1 MSKKLWIL
9 RIPRYQF
16 GPEKCSCGCGKP
28 RVFCMYDISLCS
40 QICERFNLEIN
51 TMYIPIFYTNWM
63 SDISWGSQNWYRFD
77 LESIIIYF
85 SISYTECMNEISV
98 WSQNWYWFDLES
110 IVIYFSILYTKCMK
124 QISWCSQYC
133 YRFDLERITI
143 DFSIKL
149 FWYSRKHRAYVS
161 TLISLISLKSSVY

>member
-1 MSKKLWIL
+1 
-9 RIPRYQF
+9 
-16 GPEKCSCGCGKP
+16 
-28 RVFCMYDISLCS
+28 
-40 QICERFNLEIN
+40 
-51 TMYIPIFYTNWM
+51 M

-149 FWYSRKHRAYVS
+149 FWYSRKHCPYVS
-161 TLISLISLKSSVY
+161 KFISVFSLNCTIY